1 MMAIVKANYLPQAQS
16 GRIGR
21 SVAYCTWREGADQQP
36 RSWHDQ
42 DGRELHY
49 DTAKDEV
56 AEHAWEASYTYRI
69 VLSTRDAALDP
80 EHYAAVLNEHF
91 DDFYLTTHHA
101 GEHPHSH
108 AIAFSDHRL
117 SAGELGEMREHLH
130 ELEIEREQ
138 QLELDP
144 MSERSL

>member
-1 MMAIVKANYLPQAQS
+1 MAIVKANYVPQAQS

-21 SVAYCTWREGADQQP
+21 SVAYYTWREGADQQP
-36 RSWHDQ
+36 RPWHDQ

-49 DTAKDEV
+49 DAAKVEV
-56 AEHAWEASYTYRI
+56 GEHASEASFTYRI
-69 VLSTRDAALDP
+69 VLSTRDAQLDH
-80 EHYAAVLNEHF
+80 EQYAAVLNDHF

-101 GEHPHSH
+101 GEHPHAH

-117 SAGELGEMREHLH
+117 SAGELGEMREHLQ

-144 MSERSL
+144 LNERSF